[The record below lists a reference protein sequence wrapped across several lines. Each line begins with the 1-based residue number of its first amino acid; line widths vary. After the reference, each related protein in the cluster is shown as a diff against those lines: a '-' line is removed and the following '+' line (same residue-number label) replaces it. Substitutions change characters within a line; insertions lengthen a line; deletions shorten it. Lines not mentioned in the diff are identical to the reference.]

1 MSKNMR
7 ETQERRFV
15 ELNQG
20 AKDSQGRLTAASEL
34 PIAANRR
41 HFSQNAAKT
50 EHHELIRSVEAG
62 VVVFAISGI
71 SLFARFLLGGECGRK
86 QAANKPEVLGG
97 PHRERN
103 GCSFHHPFIFFSCSH
118 DQSFED
124 LLWRPPPS
132 AVSHFPQSQP
142 SLQKSPL
149 SECPSRQ
156 ALLRVEVPKVEPKFQ
171 APFLGF
177 TRTAEIW
184 NSRAC
189 MIGLIGTFIVE
200 LIINKG
206 ILQVIGVEV
215 GKGLDLPL

>member
-20 AKDSQGRLTAASEL
+20 AEDSQGRLTAASEL
-34 PIAANRR
+34 PTAANRR
-41 HFSQNAAKT
+41 HFSQN
-50 EHHELIRSVEAG
+50 
-62 VVVFAISGI
+62 
-71 SLFARFLLGGECGRK
+71 
-86 QAANKPEVLGG
+86 AANKPEVLGG

-156 ALLRVEVPKVEPKFQ
+156 ALLRVEVPKVDPKFQ